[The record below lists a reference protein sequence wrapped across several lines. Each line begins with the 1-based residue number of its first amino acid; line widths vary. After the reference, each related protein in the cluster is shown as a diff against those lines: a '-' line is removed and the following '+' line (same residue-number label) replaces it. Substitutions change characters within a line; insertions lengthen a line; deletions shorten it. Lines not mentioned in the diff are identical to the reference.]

1 MSRITTHI
9 LDTSAGRPAAGVS
22 AELFVRIN
30 NSDWKL
36 LSSGITDKDGRIKDL
51 LNESIKIT
59 NGIYKMKFITKDY
72 FEKNSIRC
80 FYPFVEIVFE
90 IDSEEH
96 YHIPLLLSPFGYS
109 TYRGS

>member
-9 LDTSAGRPAAGVS
+9 LDTSAGKPAAGVET
-22 AELFVRIN
+22 ELFIMKISN
-30 NSDWKL
+30 YWEL

-51 LNESIKIT
+51 LNENIKIQ
-59 NGIYKMKFITKDY
+59 NGTYKMKFITKDY
-72 FEKNSIRC
+72 FEKNKIRC
-80 FYPFVEIVFE
+80 FYPSVEIIFE

>member
-9 LDTSAGRPAAGVS
+9 LDTSAGRPAEGIE
-22 AELFVRIN
+22 AELFVLSNIGK
-30 NSDWKL
+30 WEH
-36 LSSGITDKDGRIKDL
+36 LSSGQSDRDGRIKDL
-51 LNESIKIT
+51 LTEEIKIQ
-59 NGIYKMKFITKDY
+59 NGIYKMKFITKNY
-72 FEKNSIRC
+72 FKKNSIKS

-90 IDSEEH
+90 IDTEEH